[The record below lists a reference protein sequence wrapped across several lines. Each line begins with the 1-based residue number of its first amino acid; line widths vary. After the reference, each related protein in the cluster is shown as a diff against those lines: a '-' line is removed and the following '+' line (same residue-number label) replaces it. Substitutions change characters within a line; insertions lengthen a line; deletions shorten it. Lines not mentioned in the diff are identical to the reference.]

1 MKLLSSAI
9 ESTIN
14 LIWTTFTGNIT
25 MLTPLGNSV
34 PRILTKTTRTP
45 SPEETN
51 NLLKV
56 YPSSLR
62 NAIPPLQYFPGL
74 CWPEVAAIVP
84 SLLQADSIHPEDP
97 WNVLPIWFSQHRTT
111 PEQAKI
117 YLGNHFRANAH
128 LTDVDRID
136 WLVDIGYELL
146 HDAEWQFT
154 NTGYLYKYFMAP
166 NGVLNDHGRDR
177 FD

>member
-1 MKLLSSAI
+1 
-9 ESTIN
+9 
-14 LIWTTFTGNIT
+14 
-25 MLTPLGNSV
+25 MLTPLGNSA
-34 PRILTKTTRTP
+34 PRTLTKTTRTP
-45 SPEETN
+45 SPGETN
-51 NLLKV
+51 NWSKV
-56 YPSSLR
+56 LPSPLR
-62 NAIPPLQYFPGL
+62 NPIPPFQYFPRL
-74 CWPEVAAIVP
+74 CRPEVAATVP
-84 SLLQADSIHPEDP
+84 PLLQADPLHPEDP
-97 WNVLPIWFSQHRTT
+97 RNVPLLPSSQHRTT
-111 PEQAKI
+111 PEQSKI